1 MITEF
6 NVGDEVLVRA
16 EIEEIHVNKEGK
28 VFYIVSRPIDKIN
41 KADQKEE
48 LVCIDK
54 DATFIRFAV
63 EEDYAYSTEGGI
75 A

>member
-6 NVGDEVLVRA
+6 NIGDEVFVRA

-28 VFYIVSRPIDKIN
+28 VFYIVSRPVDRIN

-48 LVCIDK
+48 LVYIDK
-54 DATFIRFAV
+54 DATLIRFAV
-63 EEDYAYSTEGGI
+63 EEDCGYSTEGGT